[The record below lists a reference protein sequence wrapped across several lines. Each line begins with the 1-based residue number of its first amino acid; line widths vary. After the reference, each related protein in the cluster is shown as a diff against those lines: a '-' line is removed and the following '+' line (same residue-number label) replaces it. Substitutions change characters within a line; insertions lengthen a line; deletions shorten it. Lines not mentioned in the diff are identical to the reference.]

1 MEFGLYWYT
10 SMVTLAWFVVN
21 LFCEQTYIYMYR
33 WHLQVWLTALPMLA
47 DSRLT
52 IYIAGGELRGWSW
65 LWINQLVYRFLS
77 GSIYYCFPFTV
88 NEWIFLIYVQTYQI
102 LIMLS
107 FPILLIQ
114 CALTLVERVTG
125 RASGLYKVPTPAVP
139 KSSSWG
145 PGLSWSNSK
154 KIWPEKR
161 KAKVVLPL
169 SPRSCSYNDIVCATW
184 QWMTILFAIRLK
196 AVGNSP

>member
-107 FPILLIQ
+107 FPILPIQ
-114 CALTLVERVTG
+114 CFNTG
-125 RASGLYKVPTPAVP
+125 RQDDR
-139 KSSSWG
+139 KSILLQPFPNVLRG
-145 PGLSWSNSK
+145 DQAYPGVILKRYGWRN
-154 KIWPEKR
+154 EKR
-161 KAKVVLPL
+161 KLFCL
-169 SPRSCSYNDIVCATW
+169 CHLCSCSYNDIVCATW

-196 AVGNSP
+196 TVGNSP

>member
-1 MEFGLYWYT
+1 MKVERRLKKY
-10 SMVTLAWFVVN
+10 SLQVTTAVRRLHTHTTQMIPSHKHHTLSELPFRCVRVSP
-21 LFCEQTYIYMYR
+21 LLCEQTYIYMHR

-65 LWINQLVYRFLS
+65 LWRNQLVYRFLS

-107 FPILLIQ
+107 FPILPIQ
-114 CALTLVERVTG
+114 CFNTG
-125 RASGLYKVPTPAVP
+125 RQDDR
-139 KSSSWG
+139 KSILLQ
-145 PGLSWSNSK
+145 PFPN
-154 KIWPEKR
+154 
-161 KAKVVLPL
+161 VL
-169 SPRSCSYNDIVCATW
+169 RGDQA
-184 QWMTILFAIRLK
+184 
-196 AVGNSP
+196 